1 MLPPY
6 CCRVPRSRPR
16 SRPLNLLAARLVPSL
31 NYAVSQMEQELG
43 VPLFESR
50 AQRAA
55 DPLWPP
61 VFADCPKLA
70 GYTGCRGALGAGIR
84 PGRRAGAAGQHPHLG
99 HHPGA
104 RPDAGFLHTTGCR
117 RPVPAAQRNRVQRR
131 PAQSRGGRTAG
142 FAFTSHPGDPAKFE
156 TVAFRRTPFVVIT
169 PHGHPLTAQ
178 HSIALQDTLPYPQV
192 CFASCSGLCKSV
204 DALFC
209 AINAAPDIV
218 METEE
223 DAVIAGLVAAGFGI
237 AVLPD
242 DPLFQSLPFGRAA
255 SDRAGPQPHGLPF
268 PQAQHAPARHGG
280 SVSGSSASSSCKGN
294 DNSFTCSVY

>member
-1 MLPPY
+1 M
-6 CCRVPRSRPR
+6 
-16 SRPLNLLAARLVPSL
+16 NLDHLRYFEILAHLQHYGKAAEQLHVSQPSL

-43 VPLFESR
+43 VPLFE
-50 AQRAA
+50 
-55 DPLWPP
+55 
-61 VFADCPKLA
+61 KA
-70 GYTGCRGALGAGIR
+70 GRSVRLTRY
-84 PGRRAGAAGQHPHLG
+84 GRQFLQTVQNSLDTL
-99 HHPGA
+99 
-104 RPDAGFLHTTGCR
+104 DAGVRSVQESGQGGGLVLLGSIRTLGTTL
-117 RPVPAAQRNRVQRR
+117 VPGLMRDFCTQQDAAAQFQLRSETGFSADLLKAVEE
-131 PAQSRGGRTAG
+131 GRLD

-178 HSIALQDTLPYPQV
+178 HSIALQDTLLYPQV
-192 CFASCSGLCKSV
+192 CFASCSGLRKSV

-242 DPLFQSLPFGRAA
+242 DPLFQSLPLAV
-255 SDRAGPQPHGLPF
+255 LPLTE
-268 PQAQHAPARHGG
+268 PDPSRTAYLSRRRSTLLPATAERFWQFCQQQLQGE
-280 SVSGSSASSSCKGN
+280 
-294 DNSFTCSVY
+294 

>member
-1 MLPPY
+1 
-6 CCRVPRSRPR
+6 VPGLMRDFCT
-16 SRPLNLLAARLVPSL
+16 
-31 NYAVSQMEQELG
+31 QQ
-43 VPLFESR
+43 
-50 AQRAA
+50 
-55 DPLWPP
+55 
-61 VFADCPKLA
+61 
-70 GYTGCRGALGAGIR
+70 
-84 PGRRAGAAGQHPHLG
+84 
-99 HHPGA
+99 
-104 RPDAGFLHTTGCR
+104 DA
-117 RPVPAAQRNRVQRR
+117 AAQFQLRSETGFSADLLKAVEE
-131 PAQSRGGRTAG
+131 GRLD

-192 CFASCSGLCKSV
+192 CFASCSGLRKSV

-242 DPLFQSLPFGRAA
+242 DPLFQSLPLAV
-255 SDRAGPQPHGLPF
+255 LPLTE
-268 PQAQHAPARHGG
+268 PDPSRTAYLSRRRSTLLPATAERFWQFCQQQLQGE
-280 SVSGSSASSSCKGN
+280 
-294 DNSFTCSVY
+294 